1 MKFSIVIPV
10 YNRPNEINSLI
21 QSITNQSFKDLEIL
35 VVEDGSVISS
45 EKIIDKFKENIS
57 LKYYK
62 KRNEGP
68 GLARNYGAKFAL
80 GEWIIFLDSDC
91 IIPVN
96 YFDEINRF
104 LRLNKNVDFFGGP
117 DRANKNFTF
126 LQKSINYSMTSML
139 TSGGIRGSKF
149 SIDKFLPRS
158 FNMGVKKKIF
168 DQVKGFSSMRFGED
182 LDLSYRLI
190 SVGAK
195 STLIPEAFVYHQ
207 RRNDLKGF
215 SKQIYSSGFA
225 RVILNKKHKGTFRFF
240 HLFPS
245 FFILFFVLVH
255 FLLLFKIDND
265 LIKLIQ
271 FIYGFYFILIFI
283 ESSILNKNPLIGL
296 LSIVTTFTQFL
307 SYGIGYLR
315 SIIKVYL

>member
-10 YNRPNEINSLI
+10 YNRPDEINNLI
-21 QSITNQSFKDLEIL
+21 QSITNQSFKDLEVI
-35 VVEDGSVISS
+35 VVEDGSDVSS
-45 EKIIDKFKENIS
+45 EKTMDKFKKNIN

-68 GLARNYGAKFAL
+68 GLARNYGSKFAL
-80 GEWIIFLDSDC
+80 GKWIIFLDSDC

-104 LRLNKNVDFFGGP
+104 LSLNENVDFFGGP
-117 DRANKNFTF
+117 DRANKNFTL

-149 SIDKFLPRS
+149 SLDTFLPRS

-190 SVGAK
+190 SFGAK
-195 STLIPEAFVYHQ
+195 SKLIDKAFVYHQ

-215 SKQIYSSGFA
+215 FKQIYSSGEA
-225 RVILNKKHKGTFRFF
+225 RVILNRQHKGTFRIF

-255 FLLLFKIDND
+255 FLLLFKIDYD

-271 FIYGFYFILIFI
+271 IIYGFYFVLIFI
-283 ESSILNKNPLIGL
+283 ESSILNKNPIIGL
-296 LSIVTTFTQFL
+296 LSIVTTFIQFL

-315 SIIKVYL
+315 STIKVYL

>member
-10 YNRPNEINSLI
+10 YNRPDEINSLI
-21 QSITNQSFKDLEIL
+21 QSITNQSFKDLEVI
-35 VVEDGSVISS
+35 VVEDGSDVSS
-45 EKIIDKFKENIS
+45 EKTIDKFKKNIS

-68 GLARNYGAKFAL
+68 GLARNYGSKFAL
-80 GEWIIFLDSDC
+80 GKWIIFLDSDC

-104 LRLNKNVDFFGGP
+104 LRLNENVDFFGGP
-117 DRANKNFTF
+117 DRAHKNFTL

-149 SIDKFLPRS
+149 SLDTFLPRS

-190 SVGAK
+190 SFGAK
-195 STLIPEAFVYHQ
+195 SQLIEKAFVYHQ

-215 SKQIYSSGFA
+215 FKQIYSSGEA
-225 RVILNKKHKGTFRFF
+225 RVILNRQHKGIFRIF

-245 FFILFFVLVH
+245 FFILFFVLIH
-255 FLLLFKIDND
+255 FLLLFKIDYD

-271 FIYGFYFILIFI
+271 IIYGFYFVLIFI
-283 ESSILNKNPLIGL
+283 ESSILNKNPIIGL
-296 LSIVTTFTQFL
+296 LSIVTTFIQFL

-315 SIIKVYL
+315 STIKVYL

>member
-1 MKFSIVIPV
+1 MKFSVVIPV
-10 YNRPNEINSLI
+10 YNRPDEINNLI
-21 QSITNQSFKDLEIL
+21 QSITNQSFKDLEVI
-35 VVEDGSVISS
+35 VVEDGSILSS
-45 EKIIDKFKENIS
+45 EKTIDKFKKNIS
-57 LKYYK
+57 LKYYNK
-62 KRNEGP
+62 KNEGP
-68 GLARNYGAKFAL
+68 GLARNFGSKFAL

-91 IIPVN
+91 TIPN
-96 YFDEINRF
+96 DYFHEINKF
-104 LRLNKNVDFFGGP
+104 LKKNKDLDFFGGP
-117 DRANKNFTF
+117 DKSKITYSF
-126 LQKSINYSMTSML
+126 LQKSINYSMTSLL
-139 TSGGIRGSKF
+139 TTGGIRGSKF
-149 SIDKFLPRS
+149 AIDKFLPRS
-158 FNMGVKKKIF
+158 FNMGIRKETF
-168 DQVKGFSSMRFGED
+168 DMINGFSSMRFGED
-182 LDLSYRLI
+182 LDLSYRLL

-195 STLIPEAFVYHQ
+195 SKLIPEAFVYHQ
-207 RRNDLKGF
+207 RRNNLKGF

-255 FLLLFKIDND
+255 FFLLFKFDHD